1 MLCRS
6 DIATCFVQVINT
18 QSVNWV
24 SGSVFIAV
32 VVVKK
37 KKRKKMVKG
46 YQGTNK
52 LNPIQ

>member
-6 DIATCFVQVINT
+6 NIATCFVQVTNT
-18 QSVNWV
+18 QFVNWV

-37 KKRKKMVKG
+37 NKNGKRL
-46 YQGTNK
+46 TEH
-52 LNPIQ
+52 

>member
-6 DIATCFVQVINT
+6 NIATCFVQVINT

-32 VVVKK
+32 VVVKIK
-37 KKRKKMVKG
+37 KKEKNGKRLTG
-46 YQGTNK
+46 H
-52 LNPIQ
+52 

>member
-6 DIATCFVQVINT
+6 NIATCFVQVINT
-18 QSVNWV
+18 QSVNLV

-37 KKRKKMVKG
+37 KKKKKNG
-46 YQGTNK
+46 KRLTGH
-52 LNPIQ
+52 

>member
-6 DIATCFVQVINT
+6 NIATCFVQVINT

-37 KKRKKMVKG
+37 KKKEKKWSKANRAL
-46 YQGTNK
+46 TS
-52 LNPIQ
+52 